1 MRSPLMTCGVLLAAL
16 ALAACGGTRSK
27 TSSAADTSPP
37 GDIPDN
43 QAFVR
48 FTPAGQGFS
57 VEVPEGWSQQRV
69 SGAVTFTDK
78 LNAVRL
84 ESRRASSAPTV
95 ARARRSD
102 ARALARSVNGFRLT
116 KVTEVSRTAGPA
128 VRIAYLARAAVNPV
142 TGRSGTDAVERYLFF
157 HKGREAIVT
166 LSGPKGADDVDPW
179 RRVTD
184 SLRWGR

>member
-1 MRSPLMTCGVLLAAL
+1 MASGALVAAL
-16 ALAACGGTRSK
+16 ALAACGGGSK
-27 TSSAADTSPP
+27 TTRTAAADQSPP

-48 FTPAGQGFS
+48 FAPAGQGFS
-57 VEVPEGWSQQRV
+57 VEVPEGWSQRSA

-78 LNAVRL
+78 LNAIRL

-95 ARARRSD
+95 AAARSRD
-102 ARALARSVNGFRLT
+102 VRALARSVTGFRLD
-116 KVTEVSRTAGPA
+116 KLTEVSRTAGRA
-128 VRIAYLARAAVNPV
+128 VRIVYLARASTNPV

-157 HKGREAIVT
+157 HSGREAIVT
-166 LSGPKGADDVDPW
+166 LSAPKGADNVDPW